1 MRIRTLALALALT
14 LAAGAAHAQDTT
26 LERVQNLINTG
37 RLTEARNTLAL
48 WERTHGDPTSD
59 ASPADRARALY
70 LTGVLSTD
78 PEAAEDAFL
87 NVVLSHPSSAVAPDA
102 LLRLGQGLYTV
113 GEHERAIA
121 YLSRLQSDYPP
132 STVRET
138 GILWLT
144 RAQLALGAAAQ
155 ACGTARDNLAGTT
168 NPNLRTLIEIERDRA
183 CDASGG
189 EAIRIA
195 TPSAPAPAT
204 AVTTPADVSA
214 QPSAAAPASADPP
227 TAAPAP
233 SAPPRAT
240 SSPISS
246 LPDFGV
252 AVDGEERAPERARP
266 QSPNAALPRPA
277 HPGDAPADGQP
288 SRPTTSD
295 NAGSAA
301 DNATAPPARAA
312 DASIGE
318 FAVQTAAFGN
328 RAAAERIAAE
338 LRTSG
343 FDARIV
349 TVPGSPLFR
358 VRYGTFQ
365 TQRDAAAA
373 ALHVRDAGFATLVV
387 NDVRLETRH

>member
-37 RLTEARNTLAL
+37 RLTEARNTLAQ
-48 WERTHGDPTSD
+48 WERTQGDPTSD
-59 ASPADRARALY
+59 ATPADRARALY

-78 PEAAEDAFL
+78 PDAAEDAFL

-121 YLSRLQSDYPP
+121 FLSRLQSDYPP

-189 EAIRIA
+189 EAIRVA
-195 TPSAPAPAT
+195 TPSAPAA
-204 AVTTPADVSA
+204 AASVTTPVDAAA
-214 QPSAAAPASADPP
+214 QPSAAVPAAADPP
-227 TAAPAP
+227 AAAPAP
-233 SAPPRAT
+233 SVPPRAT
-240 SSPISS
+240 PSPISS

-252 AVDGEERAPERARP
+252 AVDGEERARP
-266 QSPNAALPRPA
+266 QAPNAALPRPA
-277 HPGDAPADGQP
+277 HPGDGPANGDA
-288 SRPTTSD
+288 SRPTTS
-295 NAGSAA
+295 AGAA
-301 DNATAPPARAA
+301 DAAGNVTAPPARAA
-312 DASIGE
+312 ADASTGE

-358 VRYGTFQ
+358 VRHGTFQ

-387 NDVRLETRH
+387 NDVRLETRQ